1 MVKNICIILS
11 ILLTSCVYT
20 GKVND
25 FYMPRYSQFHVEKPD
40 DGLFSIIDTTCVY
53 QLKNYYS
60 HKVGNKYHIQEVTSG
75 YVDKTLTDYYRFYGD
90 GKLSVFINLNEN
102 KLKPLNFNP
111 KSGYMGKYYQEK
123 NNIFLD
129 YYIVFE
135 GKGKTQR
142 YSVEHKGDSLIIQL
156 KGSSGGEILVKECVN
171 SELLKNWQ
179 PDW

>member
-1 MVKNICIILS
+1 MVKIVCVTLS
-11 ILLTSCVYT
+11 ILLISCTYS
-20 GKVND
+20 GKLND
-25 FYMPRYSQFHVEKPD
+25 FNIPRNPQFHVEKPD
-40 DGLFSIIDTTCVY
+40 KSLFSIIDTTCVY
-53 QLKNYYS
+53 KLKNYYS
-60 HKVGNKYHIQEVTSG
+60 HKVGNEYQIQEVTSD

-102 KLKPLNFNP
+102 ELKPLNFNP

-142 YSVEHKGDSLIIQL
+142 YSVEPKGDSLIIQL
-156 KGSSGGEILVKECVN
+156 KGNSGGEILVKECVDVN
-171 SELLKNWQ
+171 LLKNQ
-179 PDW
+179 KPDW